1 MADDLADLK
10 QSQSVDAQKIDDA
23 VNALLK
29 IMKANQIERMTYLGI
44 SVISFVALLF
54 VMAWGLIN
62 KSIDIT
68 AAVAMF
74 GSTGVVGFC
83 VARILEVWKDCMKLL
98 TSVIV
103 GSVKQ

>member
-1 MADDLADLK
+1 VADDLANLK
-10 QSQSVDAQKIDDA
+10 QTADAQKIDDA

-29 IMKANQIERMTYLGI
+29 IMKANQIERMTYLAI
-44 SVISFVALLF
+44 SVGSFIALLF
-54 VMAWGLIN
+54 VIVWGLVN

-68 AAVAMF
+68 AAAAMF

-83 VARILEVWKDCMKLL
+83 VVRILEVWKDCMKLL

-103 GSVKQ
+103 GGVKQ